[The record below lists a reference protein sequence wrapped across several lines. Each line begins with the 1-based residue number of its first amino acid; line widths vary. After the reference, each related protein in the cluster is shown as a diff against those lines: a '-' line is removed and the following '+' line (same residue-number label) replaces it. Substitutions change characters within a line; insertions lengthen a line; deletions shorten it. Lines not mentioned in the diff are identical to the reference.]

1 MGSLDEMIDV
11 ICLSNVFYQQRME
24 EEKYL
29 QGKNQEAL
37 APLVAFHPVGAFV
50 LTDFVLLDSEKR

>member
-1 MGSLDEMIDV
+1 MMDE
-11 ICLSNVFYQQRME
+11 ICASNVFYQQRME

-50 LTDFVLLDSEKR
+50 LTDSVLLDSEKI